1 MSAAIPGVDA
11 MSLQHCRVVLV
22 RTHYPGNLG
31 ATARIMHN
39 FGLRDLVL
47 VAPQADIHDR
57 NARQLSTHGES
68 ILDAARIVEDFG
80 DAVTDCA
87 LVIGTSGPEG
97 GLFRRQS
104 LGAPEEIL
112 HHAIEPLRI
121 GQPVALVFGSEPTGL
136 ANEDVTR
143 CHHLIHIPTD
153 DAYTSLNLAQSVAI
167 CLYELRRQWLK
178 SENVPQPVESMASFV
193 EQEHMF
199 AQLRL
204 ALEEI
209 HFLYG
214 PKADSLMHAMRHLLG
229 KARLTTMEVKVLLGL
244 ARQIRWHVANHPD
257 TMRGN
262 QKVDAPEP
270 GEPP

>member
-1 MSAAIPGVDA
+1 
-11 MSLQHCRVVLV
+11 MSLQHCRIVLV

-39 FGLRDLVL
+39 FGLRDMVL
-47 VAPQADIHDR
+47 VAPQAGIHDR

-68 ILDAARIVEDFG
+68 ILDAARFVQDLG
-80 DAVTDCA
+80 AAVADCA

-97 GLFRRQS
+97 GMFRRQS
-104 LGAPEEIL
+104 IGTPEEIL
-112 HHAIEPLRI
+112 CHVIEPLKNS
-121 GQPVALVFGSEPTGL
+121 QPVALVFGPEPTGL
-136 ANEDVTR
+136 ANDDVTR
-143 CHHLIHIPTD
+143 CHHLVHIPTD

-178 SENVPQPVESMASFV
+178 AEGSLQPTEVMASFA

-214 PKADSLMHAMRHLLG
+214 PKADSLMHAVRHLLG

-257 TMRGN
+257 TMMGN
-262 QKVDAPEP
+262 QNANAPEP
-270 GEPP
+270 GMPP